1 MFNIINKSEL
11 IAKDIE
17 FQISNKIYT
26 HYLPSERKLADKYS
40 VSRNTIRE
48 ALEILKN
55 KGIISLIANDYIIN
69 QPKEDLDWLE
79 FFGKKTHHIIRNYI
93 VKNEVFEANKKIA
106 QKLEVPLAT
115 QIRLLVYKRTTN
127 EQQNNITLSIDYI
140 YAPEKLAKNLPLK
153 RLQECSF
160 WNLLAKKYQGK
171 KLKEYQSLSIE
182 SVNFEDANLLDVPVR
197 SKILQRSSKV
207 FIDNE
212 IIYFVSKKIPSNS
225 LLVSIDNNLKKE
237 KEK

>member
-11 IAKDIE
+11 IAKDIR

>member
-11 IAKDIE
+11 IAKDIR

-115 QIRLLVYKRTTN
+115 QIRLLVYKRTAN
-127 EQQNNITLSIDYI
+127 EQQNNIILSIDYI

>member
-11 IAKDIE
+11 IAKDIR

-115 QIRLLVYKRTTN
+115 QIRLLVYKRTAN

>member
-11 IAKDIE
+11 IAKDIR

-182 SVNFEDANLLDVPVR
+182 AVNFEDANLLDVPVR

>member
-11 IAKDIE
+11 IAKDIR

-55 KGIISLIANDYIIN
+55 NGAISLIVNDYVIN
-69 QPKEDLDWLE
+69 KPKEDLDWLE

-115 QIRLLVYKRTTN
+115 QIRLLVYKRTAN

-140 YAPEKLAKNLPLK
+140 YAPEKLAKSLPLK
-153 RLQECSF
+153 RLQEYSF
-160 WNLLAKKYQGK
+160 WNLMAKKYQGK
-171 KLKEYQSLSIE
+171 ELKEYQSLSIE
-182 SVNFEDANLLDVPVR
+182 PVNFEDANLLDVPVR

-212 IIYFVSKKIPSNS
+212 VIYFVSKKIPSNS
-225 LLVSIDNNLKKE
+225 LLMSIDNNLKKE

>member
-11 IAKDIE
+11 IAKDIR

-48 ALEILKN
+48 ALESLKN
-55 KGIISLIANDYIIN
+55 KGVISLIANDYVIN

-79 FFGKKTHHIIRNYI
+79 FFGKKTNHIIRNYI

-115 QIRLLVYKRTTN
+115 QIRLLVYKRTAN

-140 YAPEKLAKNLPLK
+140 YAPEKLAKSLPLK
-153 RLQECSF
+153 RLQEYSF
-160 WNLLAKKYQGK
+160 WNLMAKKYQGK
-171 KLKEYQSLSIE
+171 ELKEYQSLSIE
-182 SVNFEDANLLDVPVR
+182 PVNFEDANLLDVPVR

-212 IIYFVSKKIPSNS
+212 VIYFVSKKIPSNS
-225 LLVSIDNNLKKE
+225 LLMSIDNNLKKE

>member
-11 IAKDIE
+11 IAKDIR

-115 QIRLLVYKRTTN
+115 QIRLLVYKRTAN

-140 YAPEKLAKNLPLK
+140 YAPEKLAKSLPLK
-153 RLQECSF
+153 RLQEYSF
-160 WNLLAKKYQGK
+160 WNLMAKKYQGK
-171 KLKEYQSLSIE
+171 ELKEYQSLSIE
-182 SVNFEDANLLDVPVR
+182 PVNFEDANLLDVPVR

-212 IIYFVSKKIPSNS
+212 VIYFVSKKIPSNS
-225 LLVSIDNNLKKE
+225 LLMSIDNNLKKE

>member
-11 IAKDIE
+11 IAKDIR

-55 KGIISLIANDYIIN
+55 KGVISLIANDYVIN

-79 FFGKKTHHIIRNYI
+79 FFGKKTNHIIRNYI

-115 QIRLLVYKRTTN
+115 QIRLLVYKRTAN

-140 YAPEKLAKNLPLK
+140 YAPEKLAKSLPLK
-153 RLQECSF
+153 RLQEYSF
-160 WNLLAKKYQGK
+160 WNLMAKKYQGK
-171 KLKEYQSLSIE
+171 ELKEYQSLSIE
-182 SVNFEDANLLDVPVR
+182 PVNFEDANLLDVPVR

-212 IIYFVSKKIPSNS
+212 VIYFVSKKIPSNS
-225 LLVSIDNNLKKE
+225 LLMSIDNNLKKE

>member
-11 IAKDIE
+11 IAKDIG

-55 KGIISLIANDYIIN
+55 KGVISLIANDYVIN

-79 FFGKKTHHIIRNYI
+79 FFGKKTNHIIRNYI

-115 QIRLLVYKRTTN
+115 QIRLLVYKRTAN

-140 YAPEKLAKNLPLK
+140 YAPEKLAKSLPLK
-153 RLQECSF
+153 RLQEYSF
-160 WNLLAKKYQGK
+160 WNLMAKKYQGK
-171 KLKEYQSLSIE
+171 ELKEYQSLSIE
-182 SVNFEDANLLDVPVR
+182 PVNFEDANLLDVPVR

-212 IIYFVSKKIPSNS
+212 VIYFVSKKIPSNS
-225 LLVSIDNNLKKE
+225 LLMSIDNNLKKE

>member
-11 IAKDIE
+11 IAKDIR

-55 KGIISLIANDYIIN
+55 KGAISLIVNDYVIN
-69 QPKEDLDWLE
+69 KPKEDLDWLE

-182 SVNFEDANLLDVPVR
+182 AVNFEDANLLDVPVR

>member
-17 FQISNKIYT
+17 FQISNKIYA

-55 KGIISLIANDYIIN
+55 KGVISLIANDYVIN

-79 FFGKKTHHIIRNYI
+79 FFGKKTNHIIRNYI

-115 QIRLLVYKRTTN
+115 QIRLLVYKRTAN

-140 YAPEKLAKNLPLK
+140 YAPEKLAKSLPLK
-153 RLQECSF
+153 RLQEYSF
-160 WNLLAKKYQGK
+160 WNLMAKKYQGK
-171 KLKEYQSLSIE
+171 ELKEYQSLSIE
-182 SVNFEDANLLDVPVR
+182 PVNFEDANLLDVPVR

-212 IIYFVSKKIPSNS
+212 VIYFVSKKIPSNS
-225 LLVSIDNNLKKE
+225 LLMSIDNNLKKE

>member
-11 IAKDIE
+11 IAKDIR

-55 KGIISLIANDYIIN
+55 KGVISLIVNDYVIN

-79 FFGKKTHHIIRNYI
+79 FFGKKTNHIIRNYI

-115 QIRLLVYKRTTN
+115 QIRLLVYKRTAN

-212 IIYFVSKKIPSNS
+212 VIYFVSKKIPSNS
-225 LLVSIDNNLKKE
+225 LLMSIDNNLKKE